1 MKNYKREK
9 IVVAWI
15 LALISALPILFIV
28 WLSILNSE
36 DIQQSVF
43 FPQKRNDKAMFFVP
57 TEDDMIVA
65 TNLGYIRNFE
75 GKEILNINSVSTVYA
90 QNTTNLWAFSA
101 NRGLIEID
109 IKNKHEKKSYDWSFF
124 KNSYAN
130 FNPSRFLISG
140 DILPKHF
147 AELSN
152 YLNSSP
158 AIPNG
163 NESITVS
170 SLVGFKFFESE
181 EIINQLNWILAN
193 EKILN
198 SILDYWKKWDDW
210 LNPQIY
216 SLSKIKNLSEKER
229 HLLFRFCLSELFPN
243 EISRVKYFPW
253 QDIWVSQII
262 NSGLAVF
269 ATENKVAIG
278 IRGDFFP
285 GIAIF
290 DTETKQVTWITEA
303 TGLPSAS
310 IQNMVKISKP
320 SSIQDTILVVHD
332 IGFSIIQIESGKI
345 IRNIMF
351 GEHGLPD
358 LSGQNLY
365 ISAYEEAPPEEKIL
379 PDEIIVP
386 EEIIISLKKPSSNK
400 KAVLSKKTHPEVKA
414 LPDEKVLPSEKKL
427 LNKKISIKY
436 GTRNLIFNYDKFQTE
451 YEQGQGQGQE
461 QALDYS
467 SISSF
472 YENENGHKWVGYS
485 NGKLEILNES
495 NLNIKT
501 SAVPKGKRTF
511 QWNNYQD
518 IIKIMPIGPFFKN
531 SILLSLS
538 VSLLCTLLAILPSYA
553 IARLK
558 FFGKAAFARIMLS
571 SQVLSSLPFLI
582 PIFVIFN
589 LLQMKNFQMFN
600 NFPIIILVN
609 TAFFLPLAVQLMF
622 NMFKAIPPNL
632 EESAMIDGCTPWKTL
647 LKIIFPIILPSLAVC
662 LVYIFLFVWD
672 EILFIWILSTNST
685 TATLPVGIRL
695 TVGQLANRPELLMAF
710 SIIASLPPILLFLFI
725 QPLLINEAII
735 PFNPFKLVSKFSQ
748 WKIYLKRIPKFF
760 SRKGWDAKLPR
771 FMRNAGRNI

>member
-15 LALISALPILFIV
+15 LALISALPIFFIV

-36 DIQQSVF
+36 DIQQFVF
-43 FPQKRNDKAMFFVP
+43 FPQKRNDKAMFFMP
-57 TEDDMIVA
+57 TENDMIVA

-75 GKEILNINSVSTVYA
+75 GSEILNINSVATVYA
-90 QNTTNLWAFSA
+90 QNTTSLWAFSA

-109 IKNKHEKKSYDWSFF
+109 IKDKHEKKPYDWNFL

-140 DILPKHF
+140 DILPTHF
-147 AELSN
+147 AELAN
-152 YLNSSP
+152 YLNFAP
-158 AIPNG
+158 ALPND
-163 NESITVS
+163 NKSITVS
-170 SLVGFKFFESE
+170 SLVGFKFFDSE

-193 EKILN
+193 DKILN

-216 SLSKIKNLSEKER
+216 SLNKIKNLSEKER
-229 HLLFRFCLSELFPN
+229 HLLFRFCLAELFPN

-262 NSGLAVF
+262 SSGLAIF

-285 GIAIF
+285 GIAIL
-290 DTETKQVTWITEA
+290 DTETKQITWITEA

-310 IQNMVKISKP
+310 IQNIVKISKP
-320 SSIQDTILVVHD
+320 NSIQDTILVVHD
-332 IGFSIIQIESGKI
+332 IGFSVIQLESGKI

-365 ISAYEEAPPEEKIL
+365 IKAYEEAPPEEKIL
-379 PDEIIVP
+379 PNEIILP
-386 EEIIISLKKPSSNK
+386 EEIIISPSKRTSSNK
-400 KAVLSKKTHPEVKA
+400 KASLSKKTQPEKKA
-414 LPDEKVLPSEKKL
+414 LLEEIILPSEKKL
-427 LNKKISIKY
+427 LNKKISINY
-436 GTRNLIFNYDKFQTE
+436 GTRNLIFNYDKFKTE
-451 YEQGQGQGQE
+451 YDQGQE
-461 QALDYS
+461 QTLDYS
-467 SISSF
+467 SISSY
-472 YENENGHKWVGYS
+472 YENENGYKWVGYS

-501 SAVPKGKRTF
+501 SVVPKGKRTF

-589 LLQMKNFQMFN
+589 LLQMKSFQMFN
-600 NFPIIILVN
+600 NFSIIILVN

-647 LKIIFPIILPSLAVC
+647 LKIIIPIILPSLAVC

-685 TATLPVGIRL
+685 TATLPVGIRS

-710 SIIASLPPILLFLFI
+710 SIIASLPPILLFFFI
-725 QPLLINEAII
+725 QPFLINEAII
-735 PFNPFKLVSKFSQ
+735 PFNLFKLLSKFSQ

-760 SRKGWDAKLPR
+760 SQKGWEAKLPR